1 MGYQIDLDRTHQ
13 RKDSSSLFIKSLGS
27 WEGAEEERRI
37 TTDFAGG
44 QTLKRC
50 VKLGVASLGRSP
62 FVPPPPPQSFTVSF
76 HLTAT
81 AKYLNVWP
89 FCKYRIGIP
98 HQGVFV
104 SISSLPH
111 PLWSGCAFTP
121 LSRIRVPCGEGRT
134 EGVQGRGENSE
145 VGFEPRTL
153 VSNFSFCLHVDC
165 FFFFFPAPRSFLSG
179 LPASIPASVGI
190 HEVCG
195 APSVCTRS
203 SSSPS
208 RPSLLT
214 SFVSVIS
221 PPPGPAGW
229 MRFMGTPHSCRG
241 LLPSQV
247 TAGPSPLPT

>member
-13 RKDSSSLFIKSLGS
+13 RKDSSSLFIKSLAS

-44 QTLKRC
+44 RTLKRC

-62 FVPPPPPQSFTVSF
+62 LVPPPPPQSFTVSF

-165 FFFFFPAPRSFLSG
+165 FFFFFLLQDLSSLG
-179 LPASIPASVGI
+179 
-190 HEVCG
+190 
-195 APSVCTRS
+195 
-203 SSSPS
+203 
-208 RPSLLT
+208 SLLPFQPQWE
-214 SFVSVIS
+214 SMRSAEHHLCAPGQVHPHPGHPFS
-221 PPPGPAGW
+221 P
-229 MRFMGTPHSCRG
+229 RLF
-241 LLPSQV
+241 L
-247 TAGPSPLPT
+247 